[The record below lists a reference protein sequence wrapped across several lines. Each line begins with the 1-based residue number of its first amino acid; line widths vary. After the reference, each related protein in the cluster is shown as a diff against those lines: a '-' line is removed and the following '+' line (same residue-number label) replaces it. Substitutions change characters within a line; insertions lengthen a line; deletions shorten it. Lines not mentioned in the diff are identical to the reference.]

1 MIEIFKDIQLELM
14 LVLSGVSAAVAFF
27 LSLSKSID
35 NERKTFL
42 ILANAGS
49 VMLLISDRAAYMYRG
64 DPSVLGYWMVRVSNF
79 LVFAMVL
86 LILWSFNHYVRDI
99 YVDETGLEKIPFRLK
114 LVDYLCITGVVL
126 LIISQFTGLY
136 YTFDASNF
144 YQRSPGYV
152 IGLLIPM
159 VVLMMQL
166 SVAIQF
172 HKYFRTGLFL
182 SLILFT
188 TMPLVAGVLQ
198 LFCYGL
204 SLINLTTGFLCSM
217 LYLFA
222 LKDMNKT
229 VEKARKL
236 EIDYLKKE
244 TAGTKRLFA
253 QTAEALA
260 SAIDAKDKYTKGHSS
275 RVAEYS
281 KKIAEQVGKNP
292 QECEEIYYAA
302 LLHDVGK
309 IGISRSILNKNGK
322 LTNEEYEVIK
332 EHPDIGAQILSSISE
347 SPYLSIGARS
357 HHERYDGRG
366 YPQGLK
372 GDDIPEIARII
383 AVADAYDA
391 MTSSR
396 SYRETIPQ
404 QVVREEFV
412 KGLGTQFD
420 PVFGKIM
427 IHMIDLD
434 EEYQMKEKEE
444 VKELAGRNELT
455 CDEYRSAISEGIVVT
470 KEMTNIKFTS
480 TPVPGYP
487 AENSMPSII
496 LFDSLD
502 ARIHRT
508 EKNIAR
514 LMYFEYGEIRF
525 DGNVV
530 RKGARKMQPKVEV
543 INPDH
548 EPLEG
553 ISYNIEA
560 VKVKDH
566 VLIKIRSD
574 LQTIEVIVAL
584 PDSAR
589 WAYIGLTGEHCQI
602 SDVSIDRS
610 DESVPDD
617 YIPRIAEEISYI
629 DVPAGDIPN
638 IQCDGYRSATTDGI
652 LLKNEL
658 TIDFHT
664 MSLPTA
670 RLVWHCPYFSIFS
683 SDNGKI
689 QGPDFREYGL
699 VRLDGENW
707 DSDDFG
713 TNKIVVVKTEEFKNW
728 DTWKT
733 LNKNGFDCT
742 VTLQRKGET
751 VTLTTINCGIEITN
765 ITTMYDPS
773 KEVYISLTGDQ
784 CAITNIRIKES

>member
-114 LVDYLCITGVVL
+114 LIDYLCIAGMVL
-126 LIISQFTGLY
+126 LVISQFTGLY
-136 YTFDASNF
+136 YTFDESNF
-144 YQRSPGYV
+144 YHRSPGYA
-152 IGLLIPM
+152 IGMLIPM
-159 VVLMMQL
+159 AILLMQL

-172 HKYFRTGLFL
+172 RKYFRTGLFL

-188 TMPLVAGVLQ
+188 TMPIVAGVLQ

-455 CDEYRSAISEGIVVT
+455 CDEYRSAVSEGIVIT

-525 DGNVV
+525 DGNVI
-530 RKGARKMQPKVEV
+530 RKGARKMQPNITV

-548 EPLEG
+548 EPLAG
-553 ISYNIEA
+553 ISYNVEA

-566 VLIKIRSD
+566 LLIKIRSD

-610 DESVPDD
+610 EESVPDD

-629 DVPAGDIPN
+629 DVPAGDVPN

-652 LLKNEL
+652 LLKDEL

-689 QGPDFREYGL
+689 NGPDFREYGL

-713 TNKIVVVKTEEFKNW
+713 TNKIIVTKTEEFNNW
-728 DTWKT
+728 DTWKAQ
-733 LNKNGFDCT
+733 NKKGFDCT
-742 VTLQRKGET
+742 VTMQRKGET

-765 ITTMYDPS
+765 ITTMNDPS
-773 KEVYISLTGDQ
+773 KDVYISLTGDQ
-784 CAITNIRIKES
+784 CALTNIRIKES